1 MIKVGPG
8 YITETSK
15 DPSDLDQGLAKHPKN
30 FDLAYNKAR
39 LQLEISQQAGLVEHI
54 GHDLHEWLSIA
65 LESHQYALR
74 LNDSNPD
81 LLFNTSQVLTSL
93 AESLEEADMT
103 DKAVALYE
111 QALEILSSCL
121 ARQEVM
127 FEQHRADFPDN
138 EDGGVPLEPESQAS
152 PSVPAADVEMQE
164 QSEETEQSAT
174 VEAPVTALDMLDTV
188 HASLSA
194 LIALVSVIPDTNL
207 EALSKMARH
216 LTQIKAPGYIELV
229 PAEEQDQVRVTTA
242 GLRAT
247 FNAALADS
255 QYQSGLIDL
264 PTYAESLNAFHL
276 PNKESHIV
284 ILGSEAEARL
294 ELVHSA
300 IDTISHAL
308 PVHLCWKQLSL
319 AQDVLAKAAAL
330 TDDDAQARKA
340 EIYQSKGDVELLR
353 HRLIHWPATNQTDPP
368 LTDAMRK
375 AAPTLLQ
382 NAKKFYSGSVQF
394 ASRDGDEKAELSAKQ
409 RGALAQA
416 LAAQFYN
423 ETRPDGASLGIIEA
437 QGGQFIDDYLVD
449 GDLLQALLSG
459 EAQAGR
465 I

>member
-1 MIKVGPG
+1 VE
-8 YITETSK
+8 YQ
-15 DPSDLDQGLAKHPKN
+15 DLTLTFLLIGLAKHPKN

-39 LQLEISQQAGLVEHI
+39 LQLEISQQASLVDHI

-65 LESHQYALR
+65 LQSHQYALR

-103 DKAVALYE
+103 DKAVALWE

-138 EDGGVPLEPESQAS
+138 EEGGVPLEPEGNAS
-152 PSVPAADVEMQE
+152 SSVPAADVEMQE
-164 QSEETEQSAT
+164 PSEDSEQTAT
-174 VEAPVTALDMLDTV
+174 VESPVTALDMLDTV

-207 EALSKMARH
+207 EALSKMAHH
-216 LTQIKAPGYIELV
+216 LTQIKAPGYIDLV
-229 PAEEQDQVRVTTA
+229 PADEQDQARVTTA

-247 FNAALADS
+247 FNAALSDS

-264 PTYAESLNAFHL
+264 PTYAESLNAFQL
-276 PNKESHIV
+276 PNKDSHVV

-300 IDTISHAL
+300 IDTAADSL
-308 PVHLCWKQLSL
+308 PVLLCWKQLTL
-319 AQDVLAKAAAL
+319 AQDALAKAAAL
-330 TDDDAQARKA
+330 SDADAQARKA
-340 EIYQSKGDVELLR
+340 EIYQSKGDIELLR
-353 HRLIHWPATNQTDPP
+353 HRLIQWPSTRQLDP
-368 LTDAMRK
+368 LTDSMNK

-382 NAKKFYSGSVQF
+382 NAKKFYTGSVSF
-394 ASRDGDEKAELSAKQ
+394 AGRDGDDKAEL
-409 RGALAQA
+409 
-416 LAAQFYN
+416 AAQQRSALVQGIAAHFYN
-423 ETRPDGASLGIIEA
+423 EPRPDGAALGVVEA
-437 QGGQFIDDYLVD
+437 QGGQFVDDYLLD
-449 GDLLQALLSG
+449 GDLLQAILNG
-459 EAQAGR
+459 ESRAGR
-465 I
+465 S